1 MNLLPRR
8 ALAHKRTQPFSSF
21 ICYSME
27 VKTEPNEKHLF
38 VLFYNGLNLLFS
50 ITFFILFLFWPA
62 HLNLKEIKEKLLDPK
77 L

>member
-1 MNLLPRR
+1 
-8 ALAHKRTQPFSSF
+8 
-21 ICYSME
+21 ME